1 MLLYIL
7 SKNKL
12 TETFLFMN
20 TFVFVVCFNSFPSI
34 RFLICVGKL
43 PFARVPSCDSLP
55 ILPHRFHFCQAFLI
69 PFSKYFFAFSSGF
82 LALRPSRQ
90 PLAQFACL
98 SYHFY
103 QTKSKKYDRWVK
115 LTSMRSGQPGI
126 NSQEYSGYPI
136 AITGKVEQDII
147 AGFFQML
154 DNRIA
159 VQNKIIKHRK
169 SLIFSLVIEILLS
182 FLSLIESALSL
193 NVFSF
198 FNNLLKFMWTIFKEV
213 KRLWSRKKT

>member
-69 PFSKYFFAFSSGF
+69 PFSKYFSLSLQGFSRCGLLGSPSLNLLAYLTTSTPACQLFFKGF
-82 LALRPSRQ
+82 
-90 PLAQFACL
+90 
-98 SYHFY
+98 Y
-103 QTKSKKYDRWVK
+103 KKF
-115 LTSMRSGQPGI
+115 
-126 NSQEYSGYPI
+126 N
-136 AITGKVEQDII
+136 
-147 AGFFQML
+147 
-154 DNRIA
+154 
-159 VQNKIIKHRK
+159 IK
-169 SLIFSLVIEILLS
+169 FS
-182 FLSLIESALSL
+182 FL
-193 NVFSF
+193 
-198 FNNLLKFMWTIFKEV
+198 TIFRHYIYDFGTCGKPATNAQHV
-213 KRLWSRKKT
+213 VFTWL

>member
-1 MLLYIL
+1 MLSTPPAFVLSQNQTLEFNCLKPSAPFDASDCSNVFSSFADCSFGIYMLLYIL

-82 LALRPSRQ
+82 LALRLSRQ

-103 QTKSKKYDRWVK
+103 SRLSTLFRH
-115 LTSMRSGQPGI
+115 
-126 NSQEYSGYPI
+126 
-136 AITGKVEQDII
+136 
-147 AGFFQML
+147 FF
-154 DNRIA
+154 
-159 VQNKIIKHRK
+159 
-169 SLIFSLVIEILLS
+169 
-182 FLSLIESALSL
+182 
-193 NVFSF
+193 
-198 FNNLLKFMWTIFKEV
+198 
-213 KRLWSRKKT
+213 

>member
-55 ILPHRFHFCQAFLI
+55 ILPHRFPFCQAFFI

-82 LALRPSRQ
+82 SRCGLLGSPRSICLLIL
-90 PLAQFACL
+90 PLL
-98 SYHFY
+98 LPL
-103 QTKSKKYDRWVK
+103 V
-115 LTSMRSGQPGI
+115 
-126 NSQEYSGYPI
+126 NSFSSL
-136 AITGKVEQDII
+136 
-147 AGFFQML
+147 FL
-154 DNRIA
+154 
-159 VQNKIIKHRK
+159 KIFK
-169 SLIFSLVIEILLS
+169 
-182 FLSLIESALSL
+182 
-193 NVFSF
+193 
-198 FNNLLKFMWTIFKEV
+198 TIFRHYIYDFGTCGKPATNAQHV
-213 KRLWSRKKT
+213 VFAWL